1 VNVAGGALG
10 VSSDAKDERER
21 GAWISNEPASYD
33 PPATHADA
41 RAGCPI
47 KTDEARM
54 AEFPLKRAVATAR
67 ESQRPSWERCSE
79 SPAAR
84 WRRSTSV
91 SEVRAVRPTTGRP
104 EPPTGIRPPP
114 HHDADL
120 RGETSPSLGDD
131 RIERISRQRAR
142 PPGKTVSRGPAI
154 SSGGEWSSL
163 IVTS

>member
-1 VNVAGGALG
+1 MTPAGGMEEASMRASMPVDNKRQGSEERAGRLG
-10 VSSDAKDERER
+10 VSSDAKDEPKR

-54 AEFPLKRAVATAR
+54 AESPSKMAVVTATSDSEVSR
-67 ESQRPSWERCSE
+67 ERGSE

-91 SEVRAVRPTTGRP
+91 SEVRAVRPTG
-104 EPPTGIRPPP
+104 
-114 HHDADL
+114 
-120 RGETSPSLGDD
+120 
-131 RIERISRQRAR
+131 
-142 PPGKTVSRGPAI
+142 
-154 SSGGEWSSL
+154 
-163 IVTS
+163 